1 MAMKIISSAERIIF
15 SGHADTRDECETITL
30 MCDSLAKDPNFKTV
44 RYEDGYAEFEKV
56 GTAGELKFIGA
67 PAELTIN
74 FDAHI
79 TKVSGRFNGSTLKEW
94 TTSGS
99 TQTGAANDGETY
111 YFTVTLEDGYV
122 IDTISGLADQVT
134 IVSETEF
141 GIVADSG
148 GIYGTITIT
157 SKLAPTPTISFTRRY
172 QNSTLIGTG
181 TYKFRR
187 YSVEEPVPQL
197 AAPVI
202 TASDTSVNWEAVANA
217 ESYDVYVDGELYEN
231 TTGEVTYNITTTV
244 MNGTYSGD
252 TTITDTATV
261 TITANTGYTLP
272 DSVTVTG
279 ASQTWNKET
288 GMLTLTNP
296 TGNVTVEAVCV
307 KTTYTLKFTG
317 GNSSMSGTLNG
328 EEITRYTEYTLK
340 NGDVITLKAAGSED
354 HYLVDHYYK
363 GNVIIDDTKYSSNS
377 TITIK
382 NKDIYATSEL
392 SSSSSNI
399 STTITINFVIE

>member
-1 MAMKIISSAERIIF
+1 MPSVDLTTL
-15 SGHADTRDECETITL
+15 SGYE
-30 MCDSLAKDPNFKTV
+30 SLAAGSYQLAVRAKASGYQDSDLSQTV
-44 RYEDGYAEFEKV
+44 
-56 GTAGELKFIGA
+56 
-67 PAELTIN
+67 
-74 FDAHI
+74 
-79 TKVSGRFNGSTLKEW
+79 
-94 TTSGS
+94 
-99 TQTGAANDGETY
+99 
-111 YFTVTLEDGYV
+111 
-122 IDTISGLADQVT
+122 
-134 IVSETEF
+134 
-141 GIVADSG
+141 
-148 GIYGTITIT
+148 
-157 SKLAPTPTISFTRRY
+157 SFT
-172 QNSTLIGTG
+172 
-181 TYKFRR
+181 K
-187 YSVEEPVPQL
+187 L
-197 AAPVI
+197 AAPVV
-202 TASDTSVNWEAVANA
+202 TASDTTVTWDAVSNA

-231 TTGEVTYNITTTV
+231 TTGGVTYNITTTV
-244 MNGTYSGD
+244 TNGTYSGD

-328 EEITRYTEYTLK
+328 ETIERYTEYTLK

-363 GNVIIDDTKYSSNS
+363 GNVIIDDVTYSNNS

-382 NKDIYATSEL
+382 NKDIYATSTL
-392 SSSSSNI
+392 TSSSSNI